1 MMTEQKLEQ
10 GMEANVDDDNGQQ
23 TLKKAIIAFAIV
35 EALVLIPIILYMIF
49 R

>member
-1 MMTEQKLEQ
+1 MSEQKLER
-10 GMEANVDDDNGQQ
+10 GIEADVDEDDGQQ

-35 EALVLIPIILYMIF
+35 EALVLIPIILYTIF